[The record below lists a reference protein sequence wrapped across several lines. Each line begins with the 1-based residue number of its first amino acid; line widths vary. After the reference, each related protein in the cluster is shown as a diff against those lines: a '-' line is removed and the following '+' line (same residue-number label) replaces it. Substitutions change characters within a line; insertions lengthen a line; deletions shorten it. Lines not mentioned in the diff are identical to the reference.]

1 MSALRPMVADDAVA
15 VHELSVRTFADL
27 AERFHEPPPPP
38 PRVARSLLR
47 VHHLLDRDPGGAWV
61 AEQEGEVAG
70 AALAIERD
78 GLWGLSL
85 LAVDPVHQ
93 SRGLG
98 RALLARA
105 LAHGDGGRRGGVIL
119 ASADPRALRTY
130 ARAGFVAHPC
140 LFARGHPDGVERPPG
155 VRDGVDGDRGL
166 IEQVDRAIRGVPHGE
181 DVDAMLHA
189 GSRLLIADRGYAL
202 VDGGRVRLV
211 AALDDAAAAG
221 LLRAAL
227 AETPPGG
234 EASVEWITALQA
246 WAVPPVLDAGLALRV
261 DGAVFVRG
269 EVGRFRPYL
278 PSGAY
283 L

>member
-1 MSALRPMVADDAVA
+1 MPALRPMVADDAVS
-15 VHELSVRTFADL
+15 VHDLSARTFADL

-38 PRVARSLLR
+38 PRVARSLVR
-47 VHHLLDRDPGGAWV
+47 IHHLLERDPGGAWV
-61 AEQEGEVAG
+61 AEHDGEVAG

-85 LAVDPVHQ
+85 LVVDPAHQ

-211 AALDDAAAAG
+211 AALDDAAAAD

-227 AETPPGG
+227 AETPPGA

-269 EVGRFRPYL
+269 DVGRFRPYL

>member
-15 VHELSVRTFADL
+15 VHELSARTFADL

-38 PRVARSLLR
+38 PRVARSLVR
-47 VHHLLDRDPGGAWV
+47 IHHLLEHDPGGAWV
-61 AEQEGEVAG
+61 AEQDGEVAG
-70 AALAIERD
+70 AALAIERE

-85 LAVDPVHQ
+85 LVVDPAHQ

-105 LAHGDGGRRGGVIL
+105 LAHAGGGRRGGVIL

-130 ARAGFVAHPC
+130 AR
-140 LFARGHPDGVERPPG
+140 EE
-155 VRDGVDGDRGL
+155 GDRGL
-166 IEQVDRAIRGVPHGE
+166 IERVDRAVRGAPHGE
-181 DVDAMLHA
+181 DVDAMLRA
-189 GSRLLIADRGYAL
+189 GSRLLVADRGYAL
-202 VDGGRVRLV
+202 VDAGRVRLL
-211 AALDDAAAAG
+211 AALEDAAAAD

-227 AETPPGG
+227 AETPPGV

-246 WAVPPVLDAGLALRV
+246 WAVPPVLDARLALRV

-269 EVGRFRPYL
+269 DVGRFRPYL